1 MMERCGKVYL
11 VGAGCGKADLI
22 TVRGRE
28 LLTRCDTVVYDDL
41 IDRELLSFAP
51 AEAARI
57 YMGKRQGCHSAS
69 QEEICALLV
78 EEARRGHTVVRLKG
92 GDPFVFGRGGEEI
105 LALMESGISCEVV
118 PGISS
123 AIAIPG
129 EAGIP
134 VTHRGVSRSF
144 HVITAHTAHREDG
157 LPEDLEKL
165 AQLSGTLVFLMG
177 LRQLPKLAKGLMEAG
192 MSPHCPAAVVSGGSA
207 PEKAAVRGTLADIAE
222 KAKAVL
228 PPAVIVVGETA
239 AMDLRAP
246 QPLSGIRVGIIGT
259 DAVQKKLRSRL
270 AEQGAEVF
278 SALRMEVK
286 PQPTTFDFTVLDRTA
301 SWVVFTS
308 ANGVACFFRELKV
321 RKMDLRGLSK
331 CRFAV
336 IGPGTGEAL
345 EQHGFHWD
353 LCPEIYTTAALAE
366 ALIKTGEKGA
376 PVFLMRSAQGN
387 PLLYERLKEHFG
399 VEEVALYDVEPGVL
413 SEGALLEKADYLVFA
428 SAGGVEL
435 FGDVYGRIPEK
446 GKCVCIGELTARA
459 LCDVPS
465 ERILIAEQALTES
478 LVHAIL
484 KDQNRL

>member
-278 SALRMEVK
+278 SALRMDVK
-286 PQPTTFDFTVLDRTA
+286 PLTTEFDFTALERTA

-308 ANGVACFFRELKV
+308 ANGVECFFRELRA
-321 RKMDLRGLSK
+321 RKMDLRCLSK

-336 IGPGTGEAL
+336 IGPGTGAAL
-345 EQHGFHWD
+345 AEHGFHWD
-353 LCPEIYTTAALAE
+353 LCPETYSTAALAD
-366 ALIKTGEKGA
+366 ALIETGEA
-376 PVFLMRSAQGN
+376 PVYLMRSARGN
-387 PLLYERLKEHFG
+387 PLLCERLKEHFS
-399 VEEVALYDVEPGVL
+399 VEDVALYDVAPDIP
-413 SEGALLEKADYLVFA
+413 SERALLEKADYLVFA
-428 SAGGVEL
+428 SAGGAEL
-435 FGDVYGRIPEK
+435 FRDVYGSIPK
-446 GKCVCIGELTARA
+446 GVKCVCIGEVTACA
-459 LCDVPS
+459 LRDVPP
-465 ERILIAEQALTES
+465 ERILVAEHAVTES
-478 LVHAIL
+478 LVQAIL